1 MKHLLP
7 NIFHCTT
14 FKKHHGFFL
23 DENQKKAKFSKLFL
37 YVPSTLDK
45 KEDFLQWKDHAHL
58 HPIDV
63 SYDELKTIHNNG
75 KMNPTLLDH
84 KELRKNIR
92 EGYYKMMK
100 KIAELSNQNLVR
112 NSDAYI
118 SNIRKIDPDYNF
130 SWIDDPYKQGK
141 NKFH

>member
-7 NIFHCTT
+7 NTFHCTT

-118 SNIRKIDPDYNF
+118 SNSRKIDPDYNF

>member
-1 MKHLLP
+1 M
-7 NIFHCTT
+7 
-14 FKKHHGFFL
+14 
-23 DENQKKAKFSKLFL
+23 
-37 YVPSTLDK
+37 PSTLDK

-118 SNIRKIDPDYNF
+118 SNSRKIDPDYNF

-141 NKFH
+141 NKFHWAINF

>member
-1 MKHLLP
+1 M
-7 NIFHCTT
+7 
-14 FKKHHGFFL
+14 
-23 DENQKKAKFSKLFL
+23 
-37 YVPSTLDK
+37 PSTFDK

-141 NKFH
+141 NKFHWAINF